1 MLSSHLPFSLGKSIS
16 NYNTSSLICLVHWFK
31 CALPL
36 LECFFPEFCR
46 RRGAGTPQ
54 TSPMPGLAPST
65 LTYCRLP
72 PHPHPRPRAQP
83 SPSRHI
89 HLPLLTHA
97 YLIILISLP
106 VGGLRRT
113 VIHEMP
119 FCHPPPPSRPL
130 RILHIFCISAQGCGS
145 QRCTCHPNHID
156 ISPHLSCSS
165 LITPHSSFGHDN
177 KRKAKV

>member
-65 LTYCRLP
+65 LTYCRLHP
-72 PHPHPRPRAQP
+72 RPHPCPRAQP

-97 YLIILISLP
+97 YLIILISHLWAVYVGLWFMRCPFVIPPTSPGPCASLTSSVSQHRAAGASAAPTIQTILTFLP
-106 VGGLRRT
+106 T
-113 VIHEMP
+113 
-119 FCHPPPPSRPL
+119 
-130 RILHIFCISAQGCGS
+130 SAVL
-145 QRCTCHPNHID
+145 P
-156 ISPHLSCSS
+156 
-165 LITPHSSFGHDN
+165 
-177 KRKAKV
+177 